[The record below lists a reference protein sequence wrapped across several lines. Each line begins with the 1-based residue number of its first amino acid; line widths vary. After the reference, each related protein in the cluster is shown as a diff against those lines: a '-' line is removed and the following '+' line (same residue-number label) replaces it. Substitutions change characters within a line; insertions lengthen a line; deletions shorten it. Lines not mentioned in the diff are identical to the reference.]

1 MVLGMDTEFTIDGGV
16 NDGMVH
22 LRISSITGF
31 GRQVVKLVAK
41 YWREA
46 QKVRIHL

>member
-1 MVLGMDTEFTIDGGV
+1 MDTEFSIEGGA

-22 LRISSITGF
+22 LKVSSVSGF

-46 QKVRIHL
+46 QTVRKL